1 MLKWLTGL
9 SNGILIYTNQEDN
22 SKAEIGFIFKIN
34 PNQNLAM
41 MSQNDINSRQED
53 MQTFLSAN
61 NFTFSIIKK
70 KVSITDYDYLPNY
83 EEILSKKD
91 LKKWNVLH
99 KDMLYGTA
107 KMIQEYTVWATK
119 HEYFLKV
126 NSYIYNTKE
135 DKEIIRKHKEIENI
149 LKQFPEQFRIEKK
162 LNSEEVIIYLMKENR
177 FATSEINTLIN
188 TDLKKLWYYKDI
200 LNVD

>member
-1 MLKWLTGL
+1 LTGL

-91 LKKWNVLH
+91 LKK
-99 KDMLYGTA
+99 
-107 KMIQEYTVWATK
+107 
-119 HEYFLKV
+119 
-126 NSYIYNTKE
+126 
-135 DKEIIRKHKEIENI
+135 
-149 LKQFPEQFRIEKK
+149 
-162 LNSEEVIIYLMKENR
+162 
-177 FATSEINTLIN
+177 
-188 TDLKKLWYYKDI
+188 
-200 LNVD
+200 